1 MVFRADGESQP
12 GPGLIGAI
20 LRYRGAAGEE
30 RIREEDRRIRDD
42 LGASYGALV
51 GRVRDV
57 ARRLADERKIVE
69 VGPVDEFA
77 QTLDHFADRLRT
89 ATYGYAGLFAE
100 LDPDPGMVEQL
111 RRFDQGLAR
120 GVAEI
125 EAPVAALEQ
134 ALAAGGDTAAPARQ
148 GTAAARQL
156 LARFDLRGRIVE
168 TGKPVA
174 QESALAALSAEAL
187 GLPHAAWE
195 LDRGVALAVL
205 GDDFVVEGKIGVAG
219 GGSAFRLFR
228 LSSAPEEWLFVPEE
242 TEIGLARLSPVDAPP
257 PGEEQTLAGVP
268 YTVAAEGDG
277 SGEVVGA
284 GGSSGV
290 RPVRYSVLRGAQEP
304 AARAVTLDWGG
315 ERQAF
320 AGVGVHPD
328 DLEIFGRPL
337 GE

>member
-1 MVFRADGESQP
+1 MVFRADGGSQP
-12 GPGLIGAI
+12 GPGLVGAI

-42 LGASYGALV
+42 LAATYGALV
-51 GRVRDV
+51 ERVRVV
-57 ARRLADERKIVE
+57 ARRLANERKIVE

-77 QTLDHFADRLRT
+77 QTLDHFVDRLRT

-100 LDPDPGMVEQL
+100 LDPDPGLVEQL
-111 RRFDQGLAR
+111 RRFDQGLAS

-134 ALAAGGDTAAPARQ
+134 ASALEGDTAAPARQ
-148 GTAAARQL
+148 GTAAARKL

-168 TGKPVA
+168 TGKPVER
-174 QESALAALSAEAL
+174 ESALAALSPATP
-187 GLPHAAWE
+187 GLPHPAWD
-195 LDRGVALAVL
+195 LDQGVALAVL
-205 GDDFVVEGKIGVAG
+205 GDDFVVEGKIGVGADD
-219 GGSAFRLFR
+219 SAFRLFR
-228 LSSAPEEWLFVPEE
+228 LSSSPEEWLFVPKKE
-242 TEIGLARLSPVDAPP
+242 EIGLARLSPVDAPP
-257 PGEEQTLAGVP
+257 PGEDQTLAGVP

-290 RPVRYSVLRGAQEP
+290 RPVRFLVLRGAQEP
-304 AARAVTLDWGG
+304 AARAVVLDWGG

-328 DLEIFGRPL
+328 DIEIFGRPL